1 MIERVTDRRHAV
13 NRREKIKLSEAG
25 FRERITLVAWGGY
38 YQLLGKEGNRWTSS
52 TTFSRGFGPGTTT
65 N

>member
-1 MIERVTDRRHAV
+1 MIEMATDRRRAV

-25 FRERITLVAWGGY
+25 FIERITLVTWGVY

-65 N
+65 S